1 MKLLLVAAT
10 TAEIAPTL
18 EALSGTDTPVSICIT
33 GVGVCSATFALTRAL
48 LSDTYDAV
56 ILAGIAGSF
65 DRSLPLGTVVQIT
78 GDGFGD
84 LGVEDN
90 GQFIDLVQLGFAT
103 ADELFPETIVPDL
116 ALPNLPKRS
125 AITVHTATG
134 TATTAAHRLNTY
146 GPMLETM
153 EGAAIHYVCRQLQ
166 TPLLHLRAV
175 SNYAEARNRPAWN
188 IGLAIKNLNEVLK
201 EQLLYRQ
208 TD

>member
-18 EALSGTDTPVSICIT
+18 EVLSGTAAPVSVCIT
-33 GVGVCSATFALTRAL
+33 GVGVCAATFALTRAL

-65 DRSLPLGTVVQIT
+65 DRSLVLGTVVQVT
-78 GDGFGD
+78 GDRFGD

-103 ADELFPETIVPDL
+103 ADKLVPETIVPDM
-116 ALPNLPKRS
+116 ALPDLPKRN

-134 TATTAAHRLNTY
+134 TTATAAHRLHTY
-146 GPMLETM
+146 GPVLETM

-166 TPLLHLRAV
+166 MPLLHLRAV

-188 IGLAIKNLNEVLK
+188 IGGALKNLNEVLK
-201 EQLLYRQ
+201 ELLLSRKA
-208 TD
+208 D